1 MPIRLTA
8 YPPDRLVIGIATETI
23 TVTDLIGFLREIS
36 EGELHRF
43 RKIIDITGAR
53 PEITAEEL
61 TTFSEGLR
69 AALKDT
75 PRGAMAIVA
84 NENLDHL
91 ARLFSGVTGH
101 ERPANVFRS
110 IHEARKWL
118 NTNAFPG

>member
-8 YPPDRLVIGIATETI
+8 HPPDRLVIGVATDTI
-23 TVTDLIGFLREIS
+23 TVADLIGFLREIS

-53 PEITAEEL
+53 PEITPEEL

-84 NENLDHL
+84 DEKLDHL
-91 ARLFSGVTGH
+91 ARLFSGVTGE
-101 ERPANVFRS
+101 ERPVNVFRS

-118 NTNAFPG
+118 NTNAFPR